1 MRELAAGIYSLG
13 HTKGGRV
20 HAFLLDNAG
29 ELTLIDTL
37 FESDG
42 HAVLDAIRQIG
53 RKPNDLKRIA
63 ITHGHRSHLGGLA
76 ALKRASGATVY
87 AHEWEAD
94 IVSGDRRAQAVSIL
108 PRQSLKLIPF
118 QLGLWL
124 DRPRHVSC
132 PVDEL
137 LAEGDTLGP
146 LQVLHASGHSP
157 GHLAFAW
164 PEREFAVVGDA
175 VATWPELC
183 PGWHAF
189 NLNKKQHHLTL
200 QRLAALEATIIG
212 VGHGEPIL
220 DRAVDTMHTL
230 AGRPVP

>member
-1 MRELAAGIYSLG
+1 MKELGPGIYSLG

-20 HAFLLDNAG
+20 HAFLLDNVG

-42 HAVLDAIRQIG
+42 RGVLEAIRQIG
-53 RKPNDLKRIA
+53 RTPSDLKRIA
-63 ITHGHRSHLGGLA
+63 VTHGHRSHLGGVA

-87 AHEWEAD
+87 AHQWEAD

-108 PRQSLKLIPF
+108 PRQSLKLLPF

-124 DRPRHVSC
+124 DRPKHIPC

-137 LAEGDTLGP
+137 LDEGDALGP

-164 PEREFAVVGDA
+164 PERKFAIVGDA
-175 VATWPELC
+175 VATWPQLC

-189 NLNKKQHHLTL
+189 NLNKTQHHLTL
-200 QRLAALEATIIG
+200 RRLAALEATIIG

-220 DRAVDTMHTL
+220 ERAAETMHTL
-230 AGRPVP
+230 ASRPVP